1 MRSTQV
7 PTVLSVWPRVI
18 VADLRKHGRN
28 VEAVLDKVDLTLRMV
43 NREGGRIPWEAH
55 AKLMDIAA
63 CELVDDC

>member
-1 MRSTQV
+1 M

-43 NREGGRIPWEAH
+43 NREGGRIPWEAQ
-55 AKLMDIAA
+55 AKLMDITAR
-63 CELVDDC
+63 ELVDDC